1 MGKGA
6 GKGASGGGDVPD
18 LGMPYLEQTAQII
31 ISARVGWRAYPTANN
46 RVLRILLRSR

>member
-31 ISARVGWRAYPTANN
+31 ISARVGWRAYPTAAA
-46 RVLRILLRSR
+46 LLST